1 MIRLSKLFLINIKNY
16 GYLNS
21 LKILLFEIIGFI
33 QFFNYKEFSFIEENK
48 TSYSSSKKLNT
59 YNTAYIPT
67 PYYFL
72 YLINEHLKFKK
83 MRKCKFIDLGC
94 GYSRPA
100 NYFISKQKKID
111 YLGIDIYEYDKSKK
125 KGYKILK
132 QDLRNFKK
140 TKIILDKFIKKD
152 QNNVIFLSD
161 PFDIKLVFKILNFLN
176 LKGKKFFTILV
187 NVNTNI
193 INKDF
198 KLIYLKRFNRRNIK
212 IYKN

>member
-1 MIRLSKLFLINIKNY
+1 M
-16 GYLNS
+16 
-21 LKILLFEIIGFI
+21 
-33 QFFNYKEFSFIEENK
+33 
-48 TSYSSSKKLNT
+48 
-59 YNTAYIPT
+59 
-67 PYYFL
+67 
-72 YLINEHLKFKK
+72 
-83 MRKCKFIDLGC
+83 
-94 GYSRPA
+94 
-100 NYFISKQKKID
+100 
-111 YLGIDIYEYDKSKK
+111 
-125 KGYKILK
+125 
-132 QDLRNFKK
+132 RNFKK